1 MAPLDYVLLYIALL
15 IAGYTG
21 AAFAYRAIY
30 RAYTRWKNER
40 DTAAAVARY
49 REQERKTLESFKTS
63 KRR

>member
-1 MAPLDYVLLYIALL
+1 MAPIDYALLYIALL
-15 IAGYTG
+15 IAGYSLT
-21 AAFAYRAIY
+21 AFAYRAAY
-30 RAYTRWKNER
+30 RAYTRWKNKR

>member
-1 MAPLDYVLLYIALL
+1 MASLDYAILYIVLL
-15 IAGYTG
+15 IAGYTL
-21 AAFAYRAIY
+21 AAFAYRAAY
-30 RAYTRWKNER
+30 RVYTRWKNER